1 MSHDYYTRGYERGR
15 LDEKEQQSR
24 LLQESLLEREPES
37 ALLVST
43 LSELETHLND
53 QVQRIELELSK
64 DMTNF
69 QEKLRQTVTSNI
81 QRIVNNRLSPSWR
94 TWDIVCLIL
103 LIIALLSVIS
113 VYVLLFL
120 GIIPSH

>member
-1 MSHDYYTRGYERGR
+1 MSHDYYYTRGYERGR

-53 QVQRIELELSK
+53 QVL
-64 DMTNF
+64 
-69 QEKLRQTVTSNI
+69 
-81 QRIVNNRLSPSWR
+81 
-94 TWDIVCLIL
+94 LIL
-103 LIIALLSVIS
+103 VLLAVIS
-113 VYVLLFL
+113 V
-120 GIIPSH
+120 